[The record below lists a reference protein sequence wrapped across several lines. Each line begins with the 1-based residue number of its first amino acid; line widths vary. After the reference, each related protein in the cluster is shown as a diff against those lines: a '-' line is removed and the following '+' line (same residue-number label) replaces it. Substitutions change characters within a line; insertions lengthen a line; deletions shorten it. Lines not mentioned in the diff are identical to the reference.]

1 MNNCESVTIEDNKM
15 LGCKHL
21 FFYGTKAWNWAVTER
36 KRINFILFNMKD
48 FSVSSID
55 GMEGRFG
62 GGEPD
67 DINAH
72 QSTKEQYMYI
82 ETRWHWS
89 STERSI

>member
-1 MNNCESVTIEDNKM
+1 
-15 LGCKHL
+15 
-21 FFYGTKAWNWAVTER
+21 
-36 KRINFILFNMKD
+36 MKD

-72 QSTKEQYMYI
+72 QSTKEQYI
-82 ETRWHWS
+82 ETR
-89 STERSI
+89 